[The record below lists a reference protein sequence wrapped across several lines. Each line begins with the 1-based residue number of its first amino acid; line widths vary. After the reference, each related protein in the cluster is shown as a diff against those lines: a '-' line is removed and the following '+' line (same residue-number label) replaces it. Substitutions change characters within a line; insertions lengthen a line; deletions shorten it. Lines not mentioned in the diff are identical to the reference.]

1 MNMTERFLCFNLNS
15 EEYGIPLLSVRE
27 VIGLPEFTPVPYTPN
42 YFSGLMN
49 LRGQVLSCI
58 DLRTKLGMK
67 PIKSEEEA
75 VVICDINGT
84 QLGITVDMV
93 NSVLVAD
100 KQEISPKPE
109 IESGKSSEYI
119 TGVFR
124 KEKRLVLLLDI
135 TKLFGKDDVQ
145 LANKSKT
152 IAA

>member
-1 MNMTERFLCFNLNS
+1 MSTTERFLCFNLNS